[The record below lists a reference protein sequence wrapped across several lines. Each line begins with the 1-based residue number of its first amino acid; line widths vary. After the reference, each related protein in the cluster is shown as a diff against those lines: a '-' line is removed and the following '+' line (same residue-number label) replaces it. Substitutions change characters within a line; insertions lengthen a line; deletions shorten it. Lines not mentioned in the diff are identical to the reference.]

1 MATATEQIRTEEP
14 VKNTFHNLVQTL
26 NVKLDSAARYG
37 LYQEDARKDGFDD
50 CAELFGKL
58 QESEREEIQGLVRCL
73 QKHIGESGAGE

>member
-50 CAELFGKL
+50 CADLFGKL
-58 QESEREEIQGLVRCL
+58 QESEQKEIQGLVRCL
-73 QKHIGESGAGE
+73 QQHIGESGVGQ